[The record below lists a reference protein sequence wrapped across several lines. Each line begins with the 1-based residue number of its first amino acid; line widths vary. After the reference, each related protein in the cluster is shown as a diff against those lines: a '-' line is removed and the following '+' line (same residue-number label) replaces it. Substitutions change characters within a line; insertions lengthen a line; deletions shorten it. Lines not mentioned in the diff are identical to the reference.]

1 MRTYRL
7 LLHLYPAPFRHEY
20 GDEMASILA
29 RRLRDA
35 SRPIG
40 RATIW
45 ARAVW
50 ETLGNALLVH
60 LDLLRQDLRYVA
72 RTLKRSPAFAL
83 TAVAIVALGIGALT
97 AAFTVADFVLIRPL
111 PYGDPNR
118 LVQLWETTPGY
129 LAMELS
135 PLNFRDWMAAARS
148 FESAGVSHSEAL
160 TMVTSAE
167 PHRFE
172 GAALSAGVLPTLGVS
187 PIIGRAFN
195 EADDAA
201 GAPGTILLSYSLWQ
215 TEFGGDPGIVDRRID
230 AQMDI
235 ERDTFTVIG
244 VMPRDFHYPSADAQ
258 FWVTTRFSA
267 DDYAPAERSN
277 NWLIGVARLRP
288 GVSRE
293 QAQAEASLI
302 VSDLRRSYPEENKD
316 TGARVVS
323 LRDGVS
329 VRSRL
334 LLRALTAA
342 AVCVLL
348 VAGMNLANLL
358 LARGLERR
366 RELAVRAAMGA
377 GRERVVRQLMTE
389 HLLLAAVGGALGI
402 GLAALGVPLLS
413 QLVPS
418 NLPIASSPTVDGRV
432 VALAVALTA
441 LTGIAFGTVPAIR
454 LGRHVDVDGLHE
466 GVRAGGGRR
475 ERLRSALVLAEIAAS
490 VVLLVSA
497 ALLIRALLTIQGTD
511 PGFGVNG
518 VLTLRAELPVPQY
531 TKVATRDAFH
541 ARVLHEVRA
550 LPGVEAAGFISFL
563 PISRFRGGIWPVKVA
578 GDADPSA
585 GVRGAN
591 NVAALRY
598 VTPGHFA
605 AMAIPLT
612 RGRDVTEADTQQR
625 PFVAVVSESFARRY
639 WPGQEPI
646 GRHFGLAFADREVV
660 GVVGDVRFRGLERT
674 SEPQVYLPSRQ
685 VPDNWIT
692 FYAPR
697 ALAVRVASGPPSAF
711 APAVRA
717 IIRHAD
723 PNVAVTEV
731 QTLADM
737 VDGDTASRATQ
748 VRVLGAF
755 AAIAFVLAAVGLHGL
770 LSFAVSQ
777 RTQEIG
783 VRVALGAQP
792 RDVVR
797 MVVANA
803 AELGAVGLS
812 LGVVLAYAAGRSM
825 EALLAGVR
833 PSDAE
838 ALGAAVALT
847 AVMLVAGTLVPVL
860 RALRINPIAAIRSE

>member
-1 MRTYRL
+1 MRTYRF
-7 LLHLYPAPFRHEY
+7 LLHLYPASFRHEY
-20 GDEMASILA
+20 GDEMSSIFA

-35 SRPIG
+35 PRPVG
-40 RATIW
+40 RAAIW
-45 ARAVW
+45 ALAVW
-50 ETLGNALLVH
+50 ETLANALLVH

-72 RTLKRSPAFAL
+72 RTLKRSPAFGL

-111 PYGDPNR
+111 PYRDPDR

-129 LAMELS
+129 QAMELS
-135 PLNFRDWMAAARS
+135 PPNFRDWMSAARS
-148 FESAGVSHSEAL
+148 FDSAGVSHSEAL
-160 TMVTSAE
+160 TMVTNAE
-167 PHRFE
+167 PHRFD
-172 GAALSAGVLPTLGVS
+172 GAALSVGVLPTLGVS
-187 PIIGRAFN
+187 PILGRAFTA
-195 EADDAA
+195 ADDAA

-215 TEFGGDPGIVDRRID
+215 TEFGADPGIVGRRID

-267 DDYAPAERSN
+267 DDYAPPERSN
-277 NWLIGVARLRP
+277 NWLDGVARLRP
-288 GVSRE
+288 GVTRE
-293 QAQAEASLI
+293 QAHAEAQLI
-302 VSDLRRSYPEENKD
+302 ASDLRRSNPKENKD
-316 TGARVVS
+316 TGARVVV

-334 LLRALTAA
+334 LLQALTAA
-342 AVCVLL
+342 AGCVLL
-348 VAGMNLANLL
+348 IACMNLANLL

-389 HLLLAAVGGALGI
+389 HLLLAVVGGALGI
-402 GLAALGVPLLS
+402 GLAVVAVPLLS
-413 QLVPS
+413 RLVPS
-418 NLPIASSPTVDGRV
+418 TLPIAASPTVDARV
-432 VALAVALTA
+432 IAFAIALTA
-441 LTGIAFGTVPAIR
+441 LTGLAFGTAPAMR
-454 LGRHVDVDGLHE
+454 LVRNVDVEGLHE
-466 GVRAGGGRR
+466 GGRSGGGRR

-497 ALLIRALLTIQGTD
+497 ALLVRALLRVQGTD
-511 PGFGVNG
+511 PGFDVNG

-531 TKVATRDAFH
+531 AKVATRDAFH
-541 ARVLHEVRA
+541 ARVLREVRA
-550 LPGVEAAGFISFL
+550 LPGVRAAGFVSFL
-563 PISRFRGGIWPVKVA
+563 PISRMRGGIWPVKVA

-598 VTPGHFA
+598 VTPGYFA
-605 AMAIPLT
+605 AMAIPLE
-612 RGRDVTEADTQQR
+612 RGRDVTEADEQQR
-625 PFVAVVSESFARRY
+625 PFVAVVSESFAKRY
-639 WPGQEPI
+639 WPGQDPI
-646 GRHFGLAFADREVV
+646 GRHFEFAFVDREVV

-674 SEPQVYLPSRQ
+674 SEPQAYLPSGQ

-697 ALAVRVASGPPSAF
+697 ALAVRVASGPPSAL

-717 IIRHAD
+717 IIRNAD
-723 PNVAVTEV
+723 PSVAVTEV

-737 VDGDTASRATQ
+737 VDSDTASRATQ

-755 AAIAFVLAAVGLHGL
+755 AAIAFVLAAIGIHGL

-792 RDVVR
+792 RDVVG

-803 AELGAVGLS
+803 ARLGALGLG
-812 LGVVLAYAAGRSM
+812 LGVVLAYAAGRSL

-833 PSDAE
+833 PSDGQAF
-838 ALGAAVALT
+838 AAAVALT

-860 RALRINPIAAIRSE
+860 RALRIDPIRAIRSE